1 MERKNVFMNR
11 SAIALSNALQS
22 PDILAALRAHGIGEE
37 QLRLMQTQLRHVQQL
52 EHQYHD
58 AAAEAKAA
66 TQSLY
71 SVWDQAQ
78 TLYGQHV
85 VLGRV
90 ALKEQP
96 TLLQK
101 MQLDRPRT
109 KRLADWMTQ
118 ANHFYRHAEGLKK
131 TLASFGIPA
140 KELGEMQKLLKQMVA
155 TQELQLQLKG
165 RMQVISEQKKL
176 AYTTLK
182 QAVSRF
188 FRIARIALD
197 EEPQQLEMLGLV
209 VKA

>member
-1 MERKNVFMNR
+1 MNR
-11 SAIALSNALQS
+11 LEIALANALQS
-22 PDILAALRAHGIGEE
+22 PDILSALSAHGIGEE
-37 QLRLMQTQLRHVQQL
+37 QLRLAQTQLLHVQQL

-71 SVWDQAQ
+71 NVWDQAQ
-78 TLYGQHV
+78 ALYGQHV

-101 MQLDRPRT
+101 MQLDRPRK
-109 KRLADWMTQ
+109 KRLAEWMTQ

-140 KELGEMQKLLKQMVA
+140 KELGEMQTLLNRMVEM
-155 TQELQLQLKG
+155 QELQLQLKG
-165 RMQVISEQKKL
+165 RMQVVSEQKKL
-176 AYTTLK
+176 AYVTLK
-182 QAVSRF
+182 RSVSRF
-188 FRIARIALD
+188 FRIARIALE
-197 EEPQQLEMLGLV
+197 EEPQQLEILGLV